1 LVVSVRR
8 VISPVEAFIVS
19 TAVVAVAEIG
29 DKTQLLALVLACRF
43 RKPLPI
49 ALGIA
54 AATLANHAAAA
65 FAGSWIMQSVDPAIL
80 RWALGA
86 SFVAVAIWALV
97 PDKLD
102 GEPRLWEKA
111 GPFVAT
117 LIAFFLVEIGD
128 KTQIAT
134 VGLAIR
140 FESLPA
146 VVIGT
151 TLGMMLA
158 NAPVVVFGDALAKK
172 LPLRFVRLC
181 AAAVFAVL
189 GASVL
194 AGWH

>member
-1 LVVSVRR
+1 
-8 VISPVEAFIVS
+8 VEAFLVS

-29 DKTQLLALVLACRF
+29 DKTQLLALLLACRF
-43 RKPLPI
+43 RRPLPI
-49 ALGIA
+49 ALGIV

-65 FAGSWIMQSVDPAIL
+65 FAGNWILQIVDPGIL
-80 RWALGA
+80 RWVLGA
-86 SFVAVAIWALV
+86 SFFAVAIWALI
-97 PDKLD
+97 PDKLES
-102 GEPRLWEKA
+102 EPRLWNKA
-111 GPFVAT
+111 GPFLAT
-117 LIAFFLVEIGD
+117 LVAFFLVEIGD

-140 FESLPA
+140 FDSLLA
-146 VVIGT
+146 VVVGT

-158 NAPVVVFGDALAKK
+158 NGPVIAFGDALATR

-181 AAAVFAVL
+181 AAIVFAVL